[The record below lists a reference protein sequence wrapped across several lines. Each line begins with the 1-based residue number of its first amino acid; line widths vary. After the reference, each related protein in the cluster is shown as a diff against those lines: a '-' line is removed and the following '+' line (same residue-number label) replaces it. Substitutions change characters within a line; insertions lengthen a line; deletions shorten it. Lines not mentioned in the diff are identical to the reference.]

1 FVDAHPLPHGR
12 SSPGHLL
19 VTDLVNRAMPLV
31 RYQIGDVVVPSD
43 RVCKC
48 GRGLPLIE
56 RVEGREADYV
66 LTPAGRLVSGISLTE
81 NFALLVPGTAQM
93 QIVQE
98 SLTELRIRL
107 VPDDGFGPESRR
119 KIAKLVANT
128 FGPAVRCDVEL
139 ADAIP
144 QAPSGKYRFC
154 ISKVAREHLEA

>member
-1 FVDAHPLPHGR
+1 
-12 SSPGHLL
+12 
-19 VTDLVNRAMPLV
+19 MPLI

-66 LTPAGRLVSGISLTE
+66 LTPAGRLISGISLTE
-81 NFALLVPGTAQM
+81 NFALLIPGTAQV

-107 VPDDGFGPESRR
+107 VPDDAFGDSSYR
-119 KIAKLVANT
+119 KIAALVEDT
-128 FGPAVRCDVEL
+128 FGTGVRYEVEL
-139 ADAIP
+139 VDAIP
-144 QAPSGKYRFC
+144 QEPSGKYRFC
-154 ISKVAREHLEA
+154 ISKVAREHLQAMSV